1 MLHSMA
7 LTLESC
13 ATLRNGVKI
22 PRIGLGVYQ
31 SPPGD
36 RTVRAVKYA
45 LEIGYRH
52 IDTAY
57 IYGNEADVGTGIR
70 QSGVKRD
77 EVFVTT
83 KVWNSNQGYT
93 STIQACEKSLEKL
106 GLNYVDLYLIH
117 WPVQGMSLETWEAMV
132 WLLQEGKARA
142 IGVSNYELHHLLEI
156 LENSEVSP
164 AVNQIEFHPFLYQRE
179 LLRFCEENKI
189 MIEGYSPLTR
199 GMRLSHSIILIMGKK
214 YAKTPAQIL
223 IRWSLQHGL
232 VVIPK
237 SIHNERILE
246 NSLVFDFNI
255 ELEDMKILDSLN
267 ENLRT
272 VFLS

>member
-1 MLHSMA
+1 MA

-13 ATLRNGVKI
+13 VSLRNGVKI

-31 SPPGD
+31 SPPGNI
-36 RTVRAVKYA
+36 TERAVKYA

-57 IYGNEADVGTGIR
+57 IYGNEADVATGIR

-93 STIQACEKSLEKL
+93 STIQACKKSLEKL

-117 WPVQGMSLETWEAMV
+117 WPVQGMNLETWEAMV
-132 WLLQEGKARA
+132 WLLQEGKTRA

-164 AVNQIEFHPFLYQRE
+164 AVNQIEFHPFLFQRE

-189 MIEGYSPLTR
+189 IIEGYSPLTR
-199 GMRLSHSIILIMGKK
+199 GMRLNHSIILKLGKK

-255 ELEDMKILDSLN
+255 ESEDMKILDSLN